1 MYERICLGGIMQGLK
16 DKVAII
22 GMGCTKFGEL
32 WDKSQSDL
40 IIDATQEALEDAGIE
55 MKDVQAAWLGT
66 ALGGLLGMRL
76 ARALKT
82 EYIPVTHVENLCT
95 TATDAMRQ
103 ACYAVAAGA
112 FDIALVCGFE
122 KLKDSK
128 YLIAGG
134 MEAPDSTKIEPIIPP
149 ATGYALAANRY
160 FHQHGLSPEEGKE
173 TLARIAVK
181 NHHNGSLNP
190 KAHFQREITIE
201 QAVKAPMIAYPLG
214 VFDCCGVS
222 DGAAAAVITNADLA
236 KKFRDDYVLVKSIQ
250 LVTGAYQRPLQNT
263 GDFVHFEESVFASK
277 RAYQEAGI
285 ADPRKE
291 IDLAMVHDCF
301 TITEL
306 IIYEDLGFSIRGRAK
321 EDVKAGT
328 FELNGELPVNTDGGL
343 KCFGHPF
350 GASGLRMMY
359 EVYKQLQGKAGP
371 RQVKNAK
378 TGLTHNLAG
387 TPRDSSVC
395 GIAILGRR
403 E

>member
-1 MYERICLGGIMQGLK
+1 MGGIK
-16 DKVAII
+16 DRVAII
-22 GMGCTKFGEL
+22 GMGCTRFGEL

-40 IIDATQEALEDAGIE
+40 IIDAAKEALDDAGIE
-55 MKDVQAAWLGT
+55 MKDIQAAWLGT

-112 FDIALVCGFE
+112 CEIALVCGVE

-149 ATGYALAANRY
+149 ATGYALAATRY
-160 FHQHGLSPEEGKE
+160 FHQYGLSPQEGKE
-173 TLARIAVK
+173 VLARIAVK
-181 NHHNGSLNP
+181 NHHNGSLNK
-190 KAHFQREITIE
+190 KAHFQKEITLE
-201 QAVKAPMIAYPLG
+201 QALKAPIIAYPLG

-222 DGAAAAVITNADLA
+222 DGAAVAIITTADLA
-236 KKFRDDYVLVKSIQ
+236 KKFREDYVLVKSIQ
-250 LVTGAYQRPLQNT
+250 LVTGSYQRPLQPE
-263 GDFVHFEESVFASK
+263 GDFVHFEETVQAAK

-285 ADPRKE
+285 TNPRKE
-291 IDLAMVHDCF
+291 IDLAIVHDCF

-306 IIYEDLGFSIRGRAK
+306 IIYEDLGFSPRGKAAD
-321 EDVKAGT
+321 DVRAGT
-328 FELNGELPVNTDGGL
+328 FELGGELPVNTDGGL

-350 GASGLRMMY
+350 GASGLRMIY
-359 EVYKQLQGKAGP
+359 EVYKQLQGKAEK
-371 RQVKNAK
+371 RQVKDARI
-378 TGLTHNLAG
+378 GLTHNIAG

-395 GIAILGRR
+395 GISILGRR
-403 E
+403 D

>member
-1 MYERICLGGIMQGLK
+1 MGGIK

-22 GMGCTKFGEL
+22 GMGCTRFGEL

-40 IIDATQEALEDAGIE
+40 IIDATKEALEDAGIGL
-55 MKDVQAAWLGT
+55 KDIQAAWLGT

-82 EYIPVTHVENLCT
+82 EYIPVTRVENLCT
-95 TATDAMRQ
+95 TATDALRQ

-112 FDIALVCGFE
+112 CEIALVCGVE

-149 ATGYALAANRY
+149 ATGYALAATRY
-160 FHQHGLSPEEGKE
+160 FHQYGLSPEEGKE
-173 TLARIAVK
+173 ILARIAVK
-181 NHHNGSLNP
+181 NHHNGSLNR
-190 KAHFQREITIE
+190 KAHFQKEITLE
-201 QAVKAPMIAYPLG
+201 QALKAPIIAYPLG

-222 DGAAAAVITNADLA
+222 DGAAVAIITTADLA
-236 KKFRDDYVLVKSIQ
+236 KKFREDSVLVKSIQ
-250 LVTGAYQRPLQNT
+250 LVTGSYQRPLQPE
-263 GDFVHFEESVFASK
+263 GDFVHFEETVQAAK

-285 ADPRKE
+285 TNPRKE

-306 IIYEDLGFSIRGRAK
+306 IIYEDLGFSPRGKAAD
-321 EDVKAGT
+321 DVKAGT
-328 FELNGELPVNTDGGL
+328 FELGGELPVNTDGGL

-350 GASGLRMMY
+350 GASGLRMVY
-359 EVYKQLQGKAGP
+359 EVYKQLQGKAEK
-371 RQVKNAK
+371 RQVKDARI
-378 TGLTHNLAG
+378 GLTHNIAG

-395 GIAILGRR
+395 GISILGRR
-403 E
+403 D

>member
-1 MYERICLGGIMQGLK
+1 MGGMK

-22 GMGCTKFGEL
+22 GMGCTRFGEL

-40 IIDATQEALEDAGIE
+40 IIDATKEALEDAGIE
-55 MKDVQAAWLGT
+55 LKDIQAAWLGT

-112 FDIALVCGFE
+112 CEIALVVGVE

-160 FHQHGLSPEEGKE
+160 FHQYGISPKEGKE
-173 TLARIAVK
+173 ILARIAVK
-181 NHHNGSLNP
+181 NHHNGSLNK
-190 KAHFQREITIE
+190 KAHFQKEITLE
-201 QAVKAPMIAYPLG
+201 QAIKAPMIAYPLG

-222 DGAAAAVITNADLA
+222 DGAAAAIITTADLA
-236 KKFRDDYVLVKSIQ
+236 KKFRDDYVLLKSIQ
-250 LVTGAYQRPLQNT
+250 VVTGSYQRPLQPA
-263 GDFVHFEESVFASK
+263 GDFVHFEETVQAAK

-285 ADPRKE
+285 TKPREE
-291 IDLAMVHDCF
+291 IDLAIVHDCF

-306 IIYEDLGFSIRGRAK
+306 IIYEDLGFSPRGKAG

-328 FELNGELPVNTDGGL
+328 FELSGELPVNTDGGL

-350 GASGLRMMY
+350 GASGLRMIY
-359 EVYKQLQGKAGP
+359 EVYKQLQGKAEN
-371 RQVKNAK
+371 RQVKDARI
-378 TGLTHNLAG
+378 GLTHNIAG

-395 GIAILGRR
+395 GISIWGRR
-403 E
+403 D

>member
-1 MYERICLGGIMQGLK
+1 MGGIR

-22 GMGCTKFGEL
+22 GMGCTRFGEL

-40 IIDATQEALEDAGIE
+40 IIDATKEALEDAGIE
-55 MKDVQAAWLGT
+55 LKDIQAAWLGT

-112 FDIALVCGFE
+112 CEIALVVGVE

-160 FHQHGLSPEEGKE
+160 FHQYGISPKEGKE
-173 TLARIAVK
+173 ILARIAVK
-181 NHHNGSLNP
+181 NHHNGSLNK
-190 KAHFQREITIE
+190 KAHFQKEITLE
-201 QAVKAPMIAYPLG
+201 QAIKAPMIAFPLG

-222 DGAAAAVITNADLA
+222 DGAAAAIITTADLA
-236 KKFRDDYVLVKSIQ
+236 KKFRDDYILLKSIQ
-250 LVTGAYQRPLQNT
+250 LVTGSYQRPLQT
-263 GDFVHFEESVFASK
+263 EGDFVHFEETVQAAK
-277 RAYQEAGI
+277 RAYQEAGVTH
-285 ADPRKE
+285 PREE
-291 IDLAMVHDCF
+291 IDLAIVHDCF

-306 IIYEDLGFSIRGRAK
+306 IIYEDLGFSPRGKAG

-328 FELNGELPVNTDGGL
+328 FELGGELPVNTDGGL

-350 GASGLRMMY
+350 GASGLRMIY
-359 EVYKQLQGKAGP
+359 EVYKQLQGKAEK
-371 RQVKNAK
+371 RQVKDARI
-378 TGLTHNLAG
+378 GLTHNIAG

-395 GIAILGRR
+395 GISIWGRR
-403 E
+403 D

>member
-1 MYERICLGGIMQGLK
+1 MGGIR
-16 DKVAII
+16 DRVAII
-22 GMGCTKFGEL
+22 GMGCTRFGEL

-40 IIDATQEALEDAGIE
+40 IIDATMEALEDAGIE
-55 MKDVQAAWLGT
+55 MKEIQAAWLGT

-112 FDIALVCGFE
+112 CEIALVCGVE

-160 FHQHGLSPEEGKE
+160 FHQYGLSPQEGKE
-173 TLARIAVK
+173 ILARIAVK
-181 NHHNGSLNP
+181 NHHNGSLNR
-190 KAHFQREITIE
+190 KAHFQKEITLE
-201 QAVKAPMIAYPLG
+201 QALKAPMIAYPLG

-222 DGAAAAVITNADLA
+222 DGAAAAIVTTPDLA
-236 KKFRDDYVLVKSIQ
+236 GKFREDYVLVKTIQ
-250 LVTGAYQRPLQNT
+250 LVTGSYQRPLQPE
-263 GDFVHFEESVFASK
+263 GDFVHFEETVQAAK

-285 ADPRKE
+285 TNPREE
-291 IDLAMVHDCF
+291 IDLAIVHDCF

-306 IIYEDLGFSIRGRAK
+306 IIYEDLGFSPRGKAPD
-321 EDVKAGT
+321 DVKAGT
-328 FELNGELPVNTDGGL
+328 FELGGELPVNTDGGL

-350 GASGLRMMY
+350 GASGLRMIY
-359 EVYKQLQGKAGP
+359 EVYKQLQGKAEK
-371 RQVKNAK
+371 RQVKSARI
-378 TGLTHNLAG
+378 GLTHNIAG
-387 TPRDSSVC
+387 TPRDASVC
-395 GIAILGRR
+395 GICILGRR
-403 E
+403 H

>member
-1 MYERICLGGIMQGLK
+1 MGGIR

-22 GMGCTKFGEL
+22 GMGCTRFGEL

-40 IIDATQEALEDAGIE
+40 IIDATKEALEDAGIE
-55 MKDVQAAWLGT
+55 LKDIQAAWLGT

-82 EYIPVTHVENLCT
+82 EYVPVTRVENLCT

-112 FDIALVCGFE
+112 CEIALVVGVE

-160 FHQHGLSPEEGKE
+160 FHQYGISPEEGKE
-173 TLARIAVK
+173 ILARIAVK
-181 NHHNGSLNP
+181 NHHNGSLNK
-190 KAHFQREITIE
+190 KAHFQKEITLE
-201 QAVKAPMIAYPLG
+201 QAIKAPMIAYPLG

-222 DGAAAAVITNADLA
+222 DGAAAAVITTADLA
-236 KKFRDDYVLVKSIQ
+236 KKFRDDYILIKSIQ
-250 LVTGAYQRPLQNT
+250 LVTGSYQRPLQSA
-263 GDFVHFEESVFASK
+263 GDFVHFEETVQAAK

-285 ADPRKE
+285 TKPKEE

-306 IIYEDLGFSIRGRAK
+306 IIYEDLGFSPRGKAG

-328 FELNGELPVNTDGGL
+328 FELGGELPVNTDGGL

-350 GASGLRMMY
+350 GASGLRMIY
-359 EVYKQLQGKAGP
+359 EVYKQLQGKAEK
-371 RQVKNAK
+371 RQVKDARI
-378 TGLTHNLAG
+378 GLTHNIAG

-395 GIAILGRR
+395 GISIWGRR
-403 E
+403 D

>member
-1 MYERICLGGIMQGLK
+1 MGGIK

-22 GMGCTKFGEL
+22 GMGCTRFGEL

-40 IIDATQEALEDAGIE
+40 IIDATKEALEDAGIE
-55 MKDVQAAWLGT
+55 MKDIQAAWLGT

-112 FDIALVCGFE
+112 CEIALVCGVE

-134 MEAPDSTKIEPIIPP
+134 MEAPDGTKIEPIIPP
-149 ATGYALAANRY
+149 ATGYALAATRY
-160 FHQHGLSPEEGKE
+160 FHQYGLSPAEGKE
-173 TLARIAVK
+173 ILARIAVK
-181 NHHNGSLNP
+181 NHHNGSLNK
-190 KAHFQREITIE
+190 KAHFQKEITLE
-201 QAVKAPMIAYPLG
+201 QAIKAPIIAYPLG

-222 DGAAAAVITNADLA
+222 DGAAAAIVTTADLA
-236 KKFRDDYVLVKSIQ
+236 KKFRDDYILVKSIQ
-250 LVTGAYQRPLQNT
+250 LVTGAYQRPLQPA
-263 GDFVHFEESVFASK
+263 GDFVHFEETVQAAK

-285 ADPRKE
+285 TNPRKE

-306 IIYEDLGFSIRGRAK
+306 IIYEDLGFSPRGKAG

-328 FELNGELPVNTDGGL
+328 FELDGELPVNTDGGL

-350 GASGLRMMY
+350 GASGLRMIY
-359 EVYKQLQGKAGP
+359 EVYKQLQGKAEK
-371 RQVKNAK
+371 RQVKDAK
-378 TGLTHNLAG
+378 IGLTHNIAG

-395 GIAILGRR
+395 GISILGRR
-403 E
+403 D

>member
-1 MYERICLGGIMQGLK
+1 MSGIR

-22 GMGCTKFGEL
+22 GMGCTRFGEL

-40 IIDATQEALEDAGIE
+40 IIDATQEALEDARIAL
-55 MKDVQAAWLGT
+55 KDIQAAWLGT

-76 ARALKT
+76 GRALKT
-82 EYIPVTHVENLCT
+82 EYIPVTRVENLCT

-112 FDIALVCGFE
+112 CEIALVCGVE

-160 FHQHGLSPEEGKE
+160 FHHYGISPEEGKE
-173 TLARIAVK
+173 ILARIAVK
-181 NHHNGSLNP
+181 NHHNGSLNK
-190 KAHFQREITIE
+190 KAHFQKEITLE
-201 QAVKAPMIAYPLG
+201 QVIKAPIIAYPLG

-222 DGAAAAVITNADLA
+222 DGAAAAIITTNDLA
-236 KKFRDDYVLVKSIQ
+236 KKFRDDYILVKSIQ
-250 LVTGAYQRPLQNT
+250 LVTGSYQRPLQPA
-263 GDFVHFEESVFASK
+263 GDFIHFEETVQAAK

-285 ADPRKE
+285 NKPRQE

-306 IIYEDLGFSIRGRAK
+306 IIYEDLGFSARGKAGD
-321 EDVKAGT
+321 DVKAGT
-328 FELNGELPVNTDGGL
+328 FELSGELPVNTDGGL

-359 EVYKQLQGKAGP
+359 EVYQQLQGKAEK
-371 RQVKNAK
+371 RQVKDARI
-378 TGLTHNLAG
+378 GLTHNIAG

-395 GIAILGRR
+395 GISILGQRD
-403 E
+403 

>member
-1 MYERICLGGIMQGLK
+1 MGGIR

-22 GMGCTKFGEL
+22 GMGCTRFGEL

-55 MKDVQAAWLGT
+55 LKDIQAAWLGT

-82 EYIPVTHVENLCT
+82 EYIPVTRVENLCT

-112 FDIALVCGFE
+112 CEIALVCGVE

-160 FHQHGLSPEEGKE
+160 FHHYGISPEEGKE
-173 TLARIAVK
+173 ILARIAVK
-181 NHHNGSLNP
+181 NHHNGSLNK
-190 KAHFQREITIE
+190 KAHFQKEITLE
-201 QAVKAPMIAYPLG
+201 QAIKAPMIAYPLG

-222 DGAAAAVITNADLA
+222 DGAAAAVITTTDLA
-236 KKFRDDYVLVKSIQ
+236 KKFRDDYILVKPIQ
-250 LVTGAYQRPLQNT
+250 LVTGSYQRPLQLA
-263 GDFVHFEESVFASK
+263 GDFIHFEETVQAAK
-277 RAYQEAGI
+277 RAYQEAGVNK
-285 ADPRKE
+285 PRQE

-306 IIYEDLGFSIRGRAK
+306 IIYEDLGFSDGGKAG

-328 FELNGELPVNTDGGL
+328 FELSGELPVNTDGGL

-359 EVYKQLQGKAGP
+359 EVYKQLQGKAEK
-371 RQVKNAK
+371 RQVRDARI
-378 TGLTHNLAG
+378 GLTHNIAG

-395 GIAILGRR
+395 GISILGQRD
-403 E
+403 

>member
-1 MYERICLGGIMQGLK
+1 
-16 DKVAII
+16 
-22 GMGCTKFGEL
+22 
-32 WDKSQSDL
+32 
-40 IIDATQEALEDAGIE
+40 
-55 MKDVQAAWLGT
+55 
-66 ALGGLLGMRL
+66 
-76 ARALKT
+76 
-82 EYIPVTHVENLCT
+82 
-95 TATDAMRQ
+95 
-103 ACYAVAAGA
+103 
-112 FDIALVCGFE
+112 
-122 KLKDSK
+122 
-128 YLIAGG
+128 
-134 MEAPDSTKIEPIIPP
+134 
-149 ATGYALAANRY
+149 LAANRY
-160 FHQHGLSPEEGKE
+160 FHQYGLSPEEGKE

-201 QAVKAPMIAYPLG
+201 QAVNAPMIAYPLG

-222 DGAAAAVITNADLA
+222 DGAAAAVITSVDLA

-250 LVTGAYQRPLQNT
+250 LVTGAYQRPLQSAS
-263 GDFVHFEESVFASK
+263 DFVHFEETVLASK
-277 RAYQEAGI
+277 RAYEEAGI

-306 IIYEDLGFSIRGRAK
+306 IIYEDLGFSVRGRAK

>member
-1 MYERICLGGIMQGLK
+1 MGGIK

-22 GMGCTKFGEL
+22 GMGCTRFGEL

-40 IIDATQEALEDAGIE
+40 IIDASKEALEDAGIE
-55 MKDVQAAWLGT
+55 LKDIQAAWLGT

-82 EYIPVTHVENLCT
+82 EYIPVTRVENLCT
-95 TATDAMRQ
+95 TATDALRQ

-112 FDIALVCGFE
+112 CEIALVCGVE

-149 ATGYALAANRY
+149 ATGYALAATRY
-160 FHQHGLSPEEGKE
+160 FHQYGLSPAEGKE
-173 TLARIAVK
+173 ILARIAVK
-181 NHHNGSLNP
+181 NHHNGSLNK
-190 KAHFQREITIE
+190 KAHFQKEITLE
-201 QAVKAPMIAYPLG
+201 QALKAPIIAYPLG

-222 DGAAAAVITNADLA
+222 DGAAVAIITTADLA
-236 KKFRDDYVLVKSIQ
+236 KKFREDYVLVKSIQ
-250 LVTGAYQRPLQNT
+250 LVTGSYQRPLQPA
-263 GDFVHFEESVFASK
+263 GDFVHFEETVQAAK

-285 ADPRKE
+285 TNPRKE
-291 IDLAMVHDCF
+291 IDLAIVHDCF

-306 IIYEDLGFSIRGRAK
+306 IIYEDLGFSPRGKAG

-328 FELNGELPVNTDGGL
+328 FELGGELPVNTDGGL

-350 GASGLRMMY
+350 GASGLRMVY
-359 EVYKQLQGKAGP
+359 EVYKQLQGKAEK
-371 RQVKNAK
+371 RQVKDARI
-378 TGLTHNLAG
+378 GLTNNIAG
-387 TPRDSSVC
+387 TPRDSSTC
-395 GIAILGRR
+395 GISILGRR
-403 E
+403 D

>member
-1 MYERICLGGIMQGLK
+1 MGGIR

-22 GMGCTKFGEL
+22 GMGCTRFGEL

-40 IIDATQEALEDAGIE
+40 IIDATQEALEDARIE
-55 MKDVQAAWLGT
+55 LKDIQAAWLGT

-82 EYIPVTHVENLCT
+82 EYIPVTRVENLCT

-112 FDIALVCGFE
+112 CEIALVCGVE

-160 FHQHGLSPEEGKE
+160 FHHYGISPEEGKE
-173 TLARIAVK
+173 ILARIAVK
-181 NHHNGSLNP
+181 NHHNGSLNK
-190 KAHFQREITIE
+190 KAHFQKEITLE
-201 QAVKAPMIAYPLG
+201 QAIKAPMIAYPLG

-222 DGAAAAVITNADLA
+222 DGAAAAIITTTDLA
-236 KKFRDDYVLVKSIQ
+236 KKFRDDYILVKSIQ
-250 LVTGAYQRPLQNT
+250 LVTGSYQRPLQPA
-263 GDFVHFEESVFASK
+263 GDFIHFEETVQAAK

-285 ADPRKE
+285 NKPRQE

-306 IIYEDLGFSIRGRAK
+306 IIYEDLGFSDRGKAG

-328 FELNGELPVNTDGGL
+328 FELSGELPVNTDGGL

-359 EVYKQLQGKAGP
+359 EVYKQLQGKAEK
-371 RQVKNAK
+371 RQVKDARI
-378 TGLTHNLAG
+378 GLTHNIAG

-395 GIAILGRR
+395 GISILGQRD
-403 E
+403 